1 MHDRYAKC
9 LIKFMEGDQAGYLIR
24 DQIPSYSFLTKKV
37 QKNLTD
43 YQNKRG
49 RYRGYNRGNN
59 RFSSYQPNRRFQNFN
74 NGSSNSSHLEGLV
87 SQLLQQQ
94 VQGPSTS
101 SGFWGGRGS
110 YGNGSYG
117 IDAQKK
123 VSRCAHCD
131 VAGHWVSFIA
141 VLWFFVIGLF

>member
-1 MHDRYAKC
+1 MRDRYAKC

-24 DQIPSYSFLTKKV
+24 DQIPTYSFLTKKV

-43 YQNKRG
+43 YRNKRG
-49 RYRGYNRGNN
+49 RYRGYKGGNN
-59 RFSSYQPNRRFQNFN
+59 RFPSYQPNNRRFQN
-74 NGSSNSSHLEGLV
+74 SNSNSGHLEGLV

-101 SGFWGGRGS
+101 SGFRGGRGS
-110 YGNGSYG
+110 YGNNSYG

-131 VAGHWVSFIA
+131 VPGHWVS
-141 VLWFFVIGLF
+141 LYCCL